1 MNTKNSLIFL
11 ISLFPIFAI
20 KSNILLIEYIIIFTL
35 YLLVVSFFFIKKF
48 SNLKLE
54 KIILS
59 SIIVYGIDNHLGLFN
74 GFIQPNIIF
83 ILNFF
88 KIVYVPSF
96 LILIILLF

>member
-20 KSNILLIEYIIIFTL
+20 KSNILLIEYIIMFTL
-35 YLLVVSFFFIKKF
+35 YLLVVSFFIKKF

-96 LILIILLF
+96 